1 MAGDYNLNSFKKGIT
16 LNKKYIISRM
26 EGNAIYGYYVPD
38 NIDPLKL
45 SRGFLLRVR
54 QYLFTLLANSF
65 YRQTAVSRIIRY

>member
-1 MAGDYNLNSFKKGIT
+1 MVGDYSLNSFKKGIT

-26 EGNAIYGYYVPD
+26 EGNATYGYYVPN

-54 QYLFTLLANSF
+54 NYLFTLLSNNF
-65 YRQTAVSRIIRY
+65 YQQITVSRIIRY